1 MLRSFQIVF
10 IFSVIYILFF
20 FTNLESYPS
29 WITQPDL
36 KFYTNFY
43 FSKFFGSRALGIFHL
58 FSLLILSVIYF
69 RNILKKNEIYNLL
82 FSVIFLSYFLPLLY
96 GYIFKPILFPRYII
110 FVLIPITILLA
121 ILTYEIK
128 TKILRLSVIFLFIF
142 LNLGNHFTEE
152 TFKQFYK
159 GKTLYKPDYQK
170 MLKVIDLSESQNYIL
185 DFNFNSER
193 KKNEFSAINHYIENL
208 NINKKRISLLNYQD
222 FIKSNEKK
230 AWLICLTNFGKDECK
245 KFLVNQKDKVVYDEK
260 LNGIHMIM
268 ISNLNQ

>member
-1 MLRSFQIVF
+1 
-10 IFSVIYILFF
+10 
-20 FTNLESYPS
+20 
-29 WITQPDL
+29 
-36 KFYTNFY
+36 
-43 FSKFFGSRALGIFHL
+43 
-58 FSLLILSVIYF
+58 
-69 RNILKKNEIYNLL
+69 
-82 FSVIFLSYFLPLLY
+82 
-96 GYIFKPILFPRYII
+96 
-110 FVLIPITILLA
+110 
-121 ILTYEIK
+121 
-128 TKILRLSVIFLFIF
+128 
-142 LNLGNHFTEE
+142 
-152 TFKQFYK
+152 
-159 GKTLYKPDYQK
+159 